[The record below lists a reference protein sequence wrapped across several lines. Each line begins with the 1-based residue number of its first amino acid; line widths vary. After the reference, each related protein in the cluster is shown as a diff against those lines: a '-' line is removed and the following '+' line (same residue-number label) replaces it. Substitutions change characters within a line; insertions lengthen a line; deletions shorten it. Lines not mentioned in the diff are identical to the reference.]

1 MFRGILSADTCE
13 MTCLF
18 VCFFFL
24 QLRVFKL
31 AKSWPTLNTLIKIIG
46 NSVGALGNLTLV
58 LAIIVFIFAVV
69 GMQLFG
75 KSYKDC
81 VCKIS
86 VDCTLP
92 RWHMSD
98 FFHSFLI
105 VFRVLCGEW
114 IDTMWDCMEVA
125 GMTMCIIVYMMVMVI
140 GNLVVHYHLLLSIHK
155 SNTSHS

>member
-1 MFRGILSADTCE
+1 MTGLS
-13 MTCLF
+13 
-18 VCFFFL
+18 CF

-86 VDCTLP
+86 DDCTLP

-114 IDTMWDCMEVA
+114 IETMWDCMEVA
-125 GMTMCIIVYMMVMVI
+125 GMAKCIILYMMVMVI
-140 GNLVVHYHLLLSIHK
+140 GNLVVHSPSSLFCLIH
-155 SNTSHS
+155 TL